1 MLSLENLLLK
11 LNIFLRCVQNVE
23 RKKKLYKKYENHH
36 NFLNYTD
43 AHISPT
49 VQLFNLE

>member
-1 MLSLENLLLK
+1 MK
-11 LNIFLRCVQNVE
+11 LNLH
-23 RKKKLYKKYENHH
+23 HH

-49 VQLFNLE
+49 VQLFKLRMNNINTSISYKNNPKITTRL